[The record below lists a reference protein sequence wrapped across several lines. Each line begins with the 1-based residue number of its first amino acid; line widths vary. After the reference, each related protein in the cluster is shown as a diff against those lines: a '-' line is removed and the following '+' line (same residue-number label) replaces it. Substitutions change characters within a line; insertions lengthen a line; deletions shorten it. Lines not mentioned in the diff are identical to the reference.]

1 MEPCCGLRIEASKP
15 RKRTASRLNEDHWG
29 QSMRPGQNK
38 RLRGRPGRKGPNPL
52 TRSFESNGPDVKIRG
67 TAQHVAEKYLQLA
80 RDAQSSG
87 DIVLAENLLQHAE
100 HYFRLIAAA
109 QQQQNGGYGRPSYEQ
124 EAELEDDDDF
134 TPLPDRF
141 APLAER
147 LPAPAYAAQ
156 QPNFQPPSN
165 FMSAGGQQPSFQ
177 PPQPQPQPFEERPA
191 YPEMRHERPVRSDR
205 VQFGG
210 RNRDR
215 DRDRD
220 RGQEQNANAEGGER
234 SERSERGERQPRF
247 GFDRNR
253 ERPRFEQRRDRDRE
267 REPSFGA
274 EQSGAVE
281 SGAGLPAFITAPPA
295 APRSGP
301 SEATESDGGEE
312 RASGRGGF
320 ALTPRRRSR
329 APREEAVGEETARAA
344 GDAPLGE

>member
-1 MEPCCGLRIEASKP
+1 M
-15 RKRTASRLNEDHWG
+15 
-29 QSMRPGQNK
+29 
-38 RLRGRPGRKGPNPL
+38 
-52 TRSFESNGPDVKIRG
+52 KIRG

-109 QQQQNGGYGRPSYEQ
+109 QQQNGGYGRSSYEQ

-134 TPLPDRF
+134 TGVPDRF

-156 QPNFQPPSN
+156 QPNFQPPAN
-165 FMSAGGQQPSFQ
+165 FANAPQPSFQ

-215 DRDRD
+215 N
-220 RGQEQNANAEGGER
+220 QEQSAEGGER
-234 SERSERGERQPRF
+234 GDRPERQPRF

-253 ERPRFEQRRDRDRE
+253 ERPRFEQRRDRE

-274 EQSGAVE
+274 EQPGTPEGGA
-281 SGAGLPAFITAPPA
+281 ALPAFITAPVPRPGAANESPA
-295 APRSGP
+295 PDAGEDRSNG
-301 SEATESDGGEE
+301 
-312 RASGRGGF
+312 GRGGF
-320 ALTPRRRSR
+320 AMTPRRRSR
-329 APREEAVGEETARAA
+329 APREEAATEGTANAA
-344 GDAPLGE
+344 GELPLGE

>member
-1 MEPCCGLRIEASKP
+1 
-15 RKRTASRLNEDHWG
+15 
-29 QSMRPGQNK
+29 
-38 RLRGRPGRKGPNPL
+38 LRGRPGRKGPNPL

-109 QQQQNGGYGRPSYEQ
+109 QQQNGGYGRPSYEQ

-134 TPLPDRF
+134 TGVPDRF
-141 APLAER
+141 APLSER
-147 LPAPAYAAQ
+147 LPSPAFPAQ
-156 QPNFQPPSN
+156 QPNFQPPAN
-165 FMSAGGQQPSFQ
+165 FANAPQPSFQ

-215 DRDRD
+215 N
-220 RGQEQNANAEGGER
+220 QEQNAEGGER
-234 SERSERGERQPRF
+234 GGDRPERSDRPERGERQPRF

-274 EQSGAVE
+274 EQPGTPEGGA
-281 SGAGLPAFITAPPA
+281 ALPAFITAPVPRPGPA
-295 APRSGP
+295 N
-301 SEATESDGGEE
+301 ESPASDAGED
-312 RASGRGGF
+312 RPNGGRGGF
-320 ALTPRRRSR
+320 AMTPRRRSR
-329 APREEAVGEETARAA
+329 APREEAATDGTASAPGEL
-344 GDAPLGE
+344 PLGE

>member
-1 MEPCCGLRIEASKP
+1 
-15 RKRTASRLNEDHWG
+15 
-29 QSMRPGQNK
+29 MRPGQNK

-100 HYFRLIAAA
+100 HYFRLISAA

-124 EAELEDDDDF
+124 EAESEDDDDF
-134 TPLPDRF
+134 TGVPDRF

-147 LPAPAYAAQ
+147 LPSPAYAAQ
-156 QPNFQPPSN
+156 QPNFQPPGN
-165 FMSAGGQQPSFQ
+165 FMGAGAPQPSFQ

-191 YPEMRHERPVRSDR
+191 YPEMRHERPARSDR
-205 VQFGG
+205 APFGG

-215 DRDRD
+215 DR
-220 RGQEQNANAEGGER
+220 GGPEQNAEGGER
-234 SERSERGERQPRF
+234 TERPERGERQPRF

-253 ERPRFEQRRDRDRE
+253 ERPRFERRE

-274 EQSGAVE
+274 EQPGALE
-281 SGAGLPAFITAPPA
+281 GGAALPAFITAPPA
-295 APRSGP
+295 AQRAGGGA
-301 SEATESDGGEE
+301 SETAPDAGEE
-312 RASGRGGF
+312 RSSGRGGF

-329 APREEAVGEETARAA
+329 APREEAPGEETAGA
-344 GDAPLGE
+344 GGDLPLGE

>member
-1 MEPCCGLRIEASKP
+1 
-15 RKRTASRLNEDHWG
+15 
-29 QSMRPGQNK
+29 MRPGQNK

-100 HYFRLIAAA
+100 HYFRLISAA

-134 TPLPDRF
+134 TGVADRF
-141 APLAER
+141 APLSER
-147 LPAPAYAAQ
+147 LPSPAYAAQ

-165 FMSAGGQQPSFQ
+165 FIAGGAPQPSFQ

-191 YPEMRHERPVRSDR
+191 YSEMRHERPVRSDR

-215 DRDRD
+215 
-220 RGQEQNANAEGGER
+220 GQEQNAESGER
-234 SERSERGERQPRF
+234 PERGERQPRF

-253 ERPRFEQRRDRDRE
+253 ERPRFEPRRDRDRE
-267 REPSFGA
+267 RDREPSFGA
-274 EQSGAVE
+274 EQSGPLE
-281 SGAGLPAFITAPPA
+281 GGAGLPAFITAPPT
-295 APRSGP
+295 APRNGP
-301 SEATESDGGEE
+301 GEAPESDAGQEN
-312 RASGRGGF
+312 ASGRGGF
-320 ALTPRRRSR
+320 SMTPRRRSR
-329 APREEAVGEETARAA
+329 APREEAAGEETARAT
-344 GDAPLGE
+344 GDASLGE

>member
-1 MEPCCGLRIEASKP
+1 
-15 RKRTASRLNEDHWG
+15 
-29 QSMRPGQNK
+29 MRPGQNK

-109 QQQQNGGYGRPSYEQ
+109 QQQQSGGYGRPSYEQ

-134 TPLPDRF
+134 AGVPDRF

-147 LPAPAYAAQ
+147 LPAPAYSAQ
-156 QPNFQPPSN
+156 QPNFQPPAN
-165 FMSAGGQQPSFQ
+165 YMGAGAPQPSFQ

-191 YPEMRHERPVRSDR
+191 FSEMRHERPVRSDR

-215 DRDRD
+215 
-220 RGQEQNANAEGGER
+220 GQEQNAAGGER
-234 SERSERGERQPRF
+234 GERSERGERQPRF
-247 GFDRNR
+247 GFERNR
-253 ERPRFEQRRDRDRE
+253 ERPRFEPRRDRE
-267 REPSFGA
+267 SSFGA
-274 EQSGAVE
+274 EQEQPAALEG
-281 SGAGLPAFITAPPA
+281 GGGLPAFITAPA
-295 APRSGP
+295 TAPRGGGAGETP
-301 SEATESDGGEE
+301 ASDAGEE
-312 RASGRGGF
+312 RSSGRGGY
-320 ALTPRRRSR
+320 AMNPRRRSR
-329 APREEAVGEETARAA
+329 APREDAGGEETAGAS
-344 GDAPLGE
+344 GDLPLGE

>member
-1 MEPCCGLRIEASKP
+1 
-15 RKRTASRLNEDHWG
+15 
-29 QSMRPGQNK
+29 
-38 RLRGRPGRKGPNPL
+38 L

-134 TPLPDRF
+134 TGVPDRF

-147 LPAPAYAAQ
+147 LPSPAFSAQ
-156 QPNFQPPSN
+156 QPNFQPPAN
-165 FMSAGGQQPSFQ
+165 FVAGGAPQPSFQ
-177 PPQPQPQPFEERPA
+177 PPQQQPQPFEERPA

-215 DRDRD
+215 DRS
-220 RGQEQNANAEGGER
+220 QEQNAEGGER
-234 SERSERGERQPRF
+234 PQRGERQPRF

-253 ERPRFEQRRDRDRE
+253 ERERPRFEPRRDRE

-274 EQSGAVE
+274 EPPGALE
-281 SGAGLPAFITAPPA
+281 GGAALPAFITAPPTV
-295 APRSGP
+295 PRSGP
-301 SEATESDGGEE
+301 NETTEPDAGEE

-329 APREEAVGEETARAA
+329 APREEAAGEETARAA

>member
-1 MEPCCGLRIEASKP
+1 
-15 RKRTASRLNEDHWG
+15 
-29 QSMRPGQNK
+29 MRPGQNK

-87 DIVLAENLLQHAE
+87 DIVMAENLLQHAE

-109 QQQQNGGYGRPSYEQ
+109 QQQQNGGYGRSSYEQ

-134 TPLPDRF
+134 TGVPDRF

-147 LPAPAYAAQ
+147 LPPPSYSAQ
-156 QPNFQPPSN
+156 QPNFQPPAN
-165 FMSAGGQQPSFQ
+165 FVAPGAPQPSFQ

-191 YPEMRHERPVRSDR
+191 YPEIRHERPVRSDR

-215 DRDRD
+215 DR
-220 RGQEQNANAEGGER
+220 GQEQNAEGGGER
-234 SERSERGERQPRF
+234 PERGDRQPRF

-253 ERPRFEQRRDRDRE
+253 ERPRFEQRRDRE
-267 REPSFGA
+267 REPSLGA
-274 EQSGAVE
+274 EPSGALE
-281 SGAGLPAFITAPPA
+281 GGATALPAFITTPPT
-295 APRSGP
+295 APRSGAIETP
-301 SEATESDGGEE
+301 EAGAGEE

-329 APREEAVGEETARAA
+329 APREEATGEETARAT

>member
-1 MEPCCGLRIEASKP
+1 
-15 RKRTASRLNEDHWG
+15 
-29 QSMRPGQNK
+29 MRPGQNK

-100 HYFRLIAAA
+100 HYFRLISAA
-109 QQQQNGGYGRPSYEQ
+109 QQQQGGYGRSSYEQ

-134 TPLPDRF
+134 TGIPDRF

-147 LPAPAYAAQ
+147 LPSPTYPAQ
-156 QPNFQPPSN
+156 QPNFQPPAN
-165 FMSAGGQQPSFQ
+165 YLPERAPQPSFQ

-191 YPEMRHERPVRSDR
+191 YSEMRHERPVRSDR
-205 VQFGG
+205 VQFG

-215 DRDRD
+215 N
-220 RGQEQNANAEGGER
+220 QEQNAENGER
-234 SERSERGERQPRF
+234 PERGERRPRF

-253 ERPRFEQRRDRDRE
+253 ERPPFEQRRDRDS
-267 REPSFGA
+267 SFNA
-274 EQSGAVE
+274 EQPAAPEGGA
-281 SGAGLPAFITAPPA
+281 ALPAFITAPPT
-295 APRSGP
+295 APRGAP
-301 SEATESDGGEE
+301 TEPPDTNASEE

-329 APREEAVGEETARAA
+329 APREEAAGEETARAA
-344 GDAPLGE
+344 GELPLGE